1 VKGGSHTFYFSL
13 FTFNFLLYNALMTTI
28 QLQTQISLN
37 SLLEGLKQLNARE
50 LDEVVRQSTLL
61 RAQQV
66 VPSLPQAEAAL
77 LLKINAGVVPADLR
91 MRWAELDGRYQQG
104 TLTADEREE
113 HLQLLDQIE
122 LLNAERLGYLVQLAQ
137 LRQLTLDDLMA
148 QLDFK
153 PLAL

>member
-1 VKGGSHTFYFSL
+1 M
-13 FTFNFLLYNALMTTI
+13 LYNALMTTI

-50 LDEVVRQSTLL
+50 LDEVVRQSALL

-66 VPSLPQAEAAL
+66 VPSLPHAEAAL
-77 LLKINAGVVPADLR
+77 LLKINAGVVPPDLR
-91 MRWAELDGRYQQG
+91 KRWGELDGRYQQG
-104 TLTADEREE
+104 TLTAAEREE

>member
-1 VKGGSHTFYFSL
+1 
-13 FTFNFLLYNALMTTI
+13 MTTI

-50 LDEVVRQSTLL
+50 LDEVVRQSALL

-137 LRQLTLDDLMA
+137 LRQLDLDDLMA